1 MNRKYYQS
9 IYHENVNVD
18 LTEENV
24 IQIKSGTM
32 VNVDMNVKNI
42 I

>member
-18 LTEENV
+18 LAEKNV
-24 IQIKSGTM
+24 IQINSGTV

>member
-18 LTEENV
+18 LAEENV